1 MGRRNREHKVIVSQV
16 QNNQIQQEI
25 IECHTLYEALNFAKI
40 HDQEPKSVQIFD
52 ILGTEV
58 HIKNKHILDF
68 IPEEISEEKIEKI
81 EEIEIQPEELKQD
94 ILVEI
99 IETSIEPVKELVETT
114 TTKPAIKKPST
125 AKKPKIKKSVN

>member
-25 IECHTLYEALNFAKI
+25 IECHSLYEALNFAKI
-40 HDQEPKSVQIFD
+40 HDQEHKSVQIFD

-81 EEIEIQPEELKQD
+81 KIQPEELKQD
-94 ILVEI
+94 IPVEI

-114 TTKPAIKKPST
+114 TTKPAIKKPAT